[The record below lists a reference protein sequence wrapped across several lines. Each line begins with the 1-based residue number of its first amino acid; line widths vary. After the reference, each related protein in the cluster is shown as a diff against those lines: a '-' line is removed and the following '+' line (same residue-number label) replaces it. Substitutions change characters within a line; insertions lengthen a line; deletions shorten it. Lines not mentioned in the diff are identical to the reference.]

1 MSAGVALAG
10 LGITAGRPL
19 VAGIGDLVMGTS
31 TGVLVTY
38 ALGSCL
44 GITVYDP
51 AVRVGA
57 LLHVMMPAS
66 TISPEKAA
74 ANPCLFVD
82 TGVPLLF
89 RRAYELGAQK
99 QRTIVKVAGGASPTS
114 AGGDPDYF
122 QIGKRNLV
130 QLRKLLWKNGVLLKG
145 EDVGG
150 TASRTMSLSLSS
162 GEVLVK
168 SGVVE
173 SSL

>member
-1 MSAGVALAG
+1 MSASAAVAG
-10 LGITAGRPL
+10 LGGVGLRPL
-19 VAGIGDLVMGTS
+19 VVGIGDLAVGTGS
-31 TGVLVTY
+31 GALVTY

-51 AVRVGA
+51 EARVGA

-66 TISPEKAA
+66 NISPEKAST
-74 ANPCLFVD
+74 NPCLFVD
-82 TGVPLLF
+82 TGVPVMF
-89 RRAYELGAQK
+89 RRSYELGAQK
-99 QRTIVKVAGGASPTS
+99 QRMIVKVAGGAAPAS

-150 TASRTMSLSLSS
+150 TTSRTLSLSLST

-168 SGVVE
+168 SGGVE
-173 SSL
+173 RPL